1 MLPLKT
7 RKILNQQPNP
17 LPKKPEKEQNKPTAS
32 RRDKKIRL
40 EISEVENK
48 QKKLEKMKPKVD
60 FDKVKKTDKNQGE
73 TMNKIARKV

>member
-1 MLPLKT
+1 M
-7 RKILNQQPNP
+7 
-17 LPKKPEKEQNKPTAS
+17 
-32 RRDKKIRL
+32 

-73 TMNKIARKV
+73 TMNKIARKSELSSEWQTWHRRAKPLNRAD

>member
-1 MLPLKT
+1 M
-7 RKILNQQPNP
+7 
-17 LPKKPEKEQNKPTAS
+17 
-32 RRDKKIRL
+32 